1 MPRWFL
7 IINGVALLLLG
18 LTLLAVRLRERPLY
32 RSLFGILWALLCC
45 TVGSALLAMA
55 LGYLEQPGQRQNPPP
70 HRPRVPE
77 FPTGR

>member
-18 LTLLAVRLRERPLY
+18 GGILSVRLREGAFLREM
-32 RSLFGILWALLCC
+32 FGILWGLLCC
-45 TVGSALLAMA
+45 AVGGALLFMAM
-55 LGYLEQPGQRQNPPP
+55 GYIEQPGTKRPPP
-70 HRPRVPE
+70 PRVRMLE